1 MLMQTQI
8 EDEWCWAA
16 VAVSVDHYFDSQS
29 TKTQCQVAQA
39 VLNNA
44 GCCGN
49 QDSCDQPAKLQDA
62 LGQRAGVGRLDQV
75 LPRYLQFSEIQDKLK
90 ANLPVCV
97 RIGWAKGGG
106 HFVAIDGWSGSP
118 ASPQVHVVDPL
129 FADSTVDYNEF
140 VSAYQG
146 SGRWTATFLVKP

>member
-8 EDEWCWAA
+8 ENEWCWAA
-16 VAVSVDHYFDSQS
+16 VATSVDHYFNPQS

-49 QDSCDQPAKLQDA
+49 PDACDQPAKLQDA
-62 LGQRAGVGRLDQV
+62 LAQVTRLDQV
-75 LPRYLQFSEIQDKLK
+75 LPRYLQFSEIRAQLG
-90 ANLPVCV
+90 ASLPVCV
-97 RIGWAKGGG
+97 RIGWARGGG
-106 HFVAIDGWSGSP
+106 HFVAIDGCSP
-118 ASPQVHVVDPL
+118 PLAPPQVHVVDPL
-129 FADSTVDYNEF
+129 FGDCTVDYNEF

-146 SGRWTATFLVKP
+146 SGQWTATFLVKP